1 MLCALLLSLVVVLQL
16 APGAAETSFADRG
29 ASESS
34 SVTQQSSERLRLIV
48 EQQRTTETDRAAA
61 ETSATDEAAREL
73 GAEMAATLGR
83 IEEFDGD
90 KEEWSQYQERLE
102 YFFQANGIEN
112 ADKKCAVFLS
122 LIGASTYKRLRNLIA
137 PAKPDTKTYAQLVK
151 ALADHFSPT
160 PTESVQR
167 FKFHSRVR
175 RPGESVAT
183 FVSELRCLAEFC
195 NFGAALEDMLRDC
208 LVCGIND
215 AGIQRR
221 LLAESTLSFKKA
233 FELAQGLESAAQNV
247 KQLQSTGSRQ
257 EVPGAT
263 GTTHMQGVHKV
274 SHPDQRKPDSG
285 ANCYRCGKPGHSAA
299 KCRFK
304 DAKCH
309 YCGKTGHIKAVCRMK
324 QKTAAGKKPQS
335 VRVVQQEEEANEYP
349 LFHME
354 SAGRSKPLT
363 VTIAIE
369 DCPVVMEVDTGAAL
383 SIVSEATFKELWPD
397 KSPSSSN
404 VRLCSYSGEAIPVVG
419 SMDVNINYKGQAAQL
434 PLVVVKGEGPNLLG
448 RNWLE
453 QIRLD
458 WREIHYLQDKLMSV
472 VAKHEELFQGGLG
485 KLRGHKVRILVDLD
499 AKPRFCKARTIP
511 YAFKAKVE
519 DELERLVKEGT
530 LEPVQ
535 FSEWAAPI
543 VPVLKSD
550 KSSIRICGDFR
561 LTVNPVSKLD
571 RYPIPKVED
580 LLRH

>member
-1 MLCALLLSLVVVLQL
+1 MLCALLLSLLVVLQL

-29 ASESS
+29 ASESF

-48 EQQRTTETDRAAA
+48 EQQRTAETDRVAA

-90 KEEWSQYQERLE
+90 QEEWSQYQERLE
-102 YFFQANGIEN
+102 YFFQANGIKN
-112 ADKKCAVFLS
+112 ADKKRAVFLS

-167 FKFHSRVR
+167 FKFHSRVC

-195 NFGAALEDMLRDC
+195 NFGAALEDMLRDR

-215 AGIQRR
+215 VGIQRR

-257 EVPGAT
+257 EVSGAT

-309 YCGKTGHIKAVCRMK
+309 YCGKTGHIKALCRMK

-335 VRVVQQEEEANEYP
+335 VRVV
-349 LFHME
+349 
-354 SAGRSKPLT
+354 
-363 VTIAIE
+363 
-369 DCPVVMEVDTGAAL
+369 
-383 SIVSEATFKELWPD
+383 
-397 KSPSSSN
+397 
-404 VRLCSYSGEAIPVVG
+404 
-419 SMDVNINYKGQAAQL
+419 
-434 PLVVVKGEGPNLLG
+434 
-448 RNWLE
+448 
-453 QIRLD
+453 
-458 WREIHYLQDKLMSV
+458 
-472 VAKHEELFQGGLG
+472 
-485 KLRGHKVRILVDLD
+485 HKKR
-499 AKPRFCKARTIP
+499 R
-511 YAFKAKVE
+511 
-519 DELERLVKEGT
+519 
-530 LEPVQ
+530 
-535 FSEWAAPI
+535 
-543 VPVLKSD
+543 
-550 KSSIRICGDFR
+550 
-561 LTVNPVSKLD
+561 
-571 RYPIPKVED
+571 
-580 LLRH
+580 